1 MVRRPALI
9 SNKNQPMK
17 PTHLIHQVTATFSK
31 VRPAL
36 QDIVLLFARI
46 TIGWSFF
53 VTGKGK
59 LGNLEGV
66 TGFFE
71 SLGIP
76 APGFHAGLVGG
87 VEMIGGLLLVFGLF
101 SRLAAVP
108 LTIAM
113 IVAYLTAHREEA
125 FKGIS
130 EFVGENPFAY
140 LLASLVILA
149 CGPGR
154 VALDKFV
161 MNRIRKKTGEP

>member
-1 MVRRPALI
+1 
-9 SNKNQPMK
+9 MK
-17 PTHLIHQVTATFSK
+17 PTHFIYQISTTFSK
-31 VRPAL
+31 IQPAIR
-36 QDIVLLFARI
+36 DIVLLFARI

-53 VTGKGK
+53 VAGKGK
-59 LGNLEGV
+59 LANLDRT

-125 FKGIS
+125 FQGIS

-149 CGPGR
+149 FGPGR
-154 VALDKFV
+154 VALDALIIKL
-161 MNRIRKKTGEP
+161 ISKTPGKL